1 MNFVLSRL
9 AFIDWLN
16 DNYWWPVI
24 LLSIILLVIVRLVAV
39 KPKVKPEIDN
49 SKIIEE
55 IINNIGSYKNIVGI
69 SNDGRRIKFQ
79 VNDISLVD
87 TDLFK
92 SMGATGVFISGNN
105 VKMALPFDV
114 NEIVNKINSNI
125 NGGKL

>member
-55 IINNIGSYKNIVGI
+55 IINNIGSYKNIAGI

>member
-24 LLSIILLVIVRLVAV
+24 LFSIILLVIVRLVAV
-39 KPKVKPEIDN
+39 KPKAKPEIDD

-55 IINNIGSYKNIVGI
+55 IINNIGGYKNIIAI
-69 SNDGRRIKFQ
+69 SNEGRRIKFQ
-79 VNDISLVD
+79 VKDISLVD

-114 NEIVNKINSNI
+114 NEIVNKLNSNI

>member
-24 LLSIILLVIVRLVAV
+24 LFSIILLVIVRLVAV
-39 KPKVKPEIDN
+39 KPKAKPEIDD

-55 IINNIGSYKNIVGI
+55 IINNIGGYKNIIAI
-69 SNDGRRIKFQ
+69 SNEGRRIKFQ
-79 VNDISLVD
+79 VKDISLVD

>member
-1 MNFVLSRL
+1 MNFFLSRL

-24 LLSIILLVIVRLVAV
+24 LFSIILLVIVRLVAV

-55 IINNIGSYKNIVGI
+55 IINNIGSYKNIAGI

>member
-24 LLSIILLVIVRLVAV
+24 LFSIILLVIVRLVAV
-39 KPKVKPEIDN
+39 KPKAKPEIDD

-55 IINNIGSYKNIVGI
+55 IINNIGGYKNIIAI
-69 SNDGRRIKFQ
+69 SNEGRRIKFQ
-79 VNDISLVD
+79 VKDIGLVD

>member
-1 MNFVLSRL
+1 VNFVLSRL

-24 LLSIILLVIVRLVAV
+24 LFSIILLVIVRLVAV
-39 KPKVKPEIDN
+39 KPKAKPEIDD

-55 IINNIGSYKNIVGI
+55 IINNIGGYKNIIAI
-69 SNDGRRIKFQ
+69 SNEGRRIKFQ
-79 VNDISLVD
+79 VKDIGLVD

>member
-24 LLSIILLVIVRLVAV
+24 LFSIILLVIVRLVAV
-39 KPKVKPEIDN
+39 KPKAKPEIDD

-55 IINNIGSYKNIVGI
+55 IINNIGGYKNIIAI
-69 SNDGRRIKFQ
+69 SNEGRRIKFQ
-79 VNDISLVD
+79 VKDISLVD

-92 SMGATGVFISGNN
+92 SMGAIGVFISGNN

>member
-1 MNFVLSRL
+1 MNFVLSGL

-24 LLSIILLVIVRLVAV
+24 LFSIILLVIVRLVAV
-39 KPKVKPEIDN
+39 KPKAKPEIDD

-55 IINNIGSYKNIVGI
+55 IINNIGGYKNIIAI
-69 SNDGRRIKFQ
+69 SNEGRRIKFQ
-79 VNDISLVD
+79 VKDIGLVD